1 MASVKKFLE
10 ERLSLRVNESK
21 SKVGRPWNCKIL
33 GFSMYDAKDGVR
45 IRIAPKPIQ
54 RVKARLRQL
63 TNRNRSESMA
73 DRIKKVNEYLQG
85 WIAYYSLAD
94 AKTILQELRGW
105 IHRRL
110 RACLWKQWKRIRTRI
125 RELRALGHPDWKA
138 PGWDFDRRGPWAV
151 AGTTLNSA
159 LPATY
164 WEDQG
169 LADPVKFYEIHR
181 QAQ

>member
-21 SKVGRPWNCKIL
+21 SKVDRPWNCKIL

-85 WIAYYSLAD
+85 WI
-94 AKTILQELRGW
+94 
-105 IHRRL
+105 HRRL

-138 PGWDFDRRGPWAV
+138 PGWAFDRRGPWAV

-164 WEDQG
+164 WDQSS
-169 LADPVKFYEIHR
+169 
-181 QAQ
+181 